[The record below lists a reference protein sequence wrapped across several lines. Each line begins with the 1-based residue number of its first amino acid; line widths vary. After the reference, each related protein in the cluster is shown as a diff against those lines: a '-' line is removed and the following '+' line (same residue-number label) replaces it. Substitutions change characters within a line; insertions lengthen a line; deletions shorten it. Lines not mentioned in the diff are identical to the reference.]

1 MADDPKAGLLKKMKK
16 SNKKPL
22 ALKAKAKPGRGRL
35 EPGDLIDALADSDEW
50 ASLQDSVKDLSDE
63 DKDALKT
70 YFDNANENFGIDNNG
85 IGDALFGEDDSD
97 ALKQVFD
104 QLQEDEKIKLVDE
117 LYDV

>member
-1 MADDPKAGLLKKMKK
+1 MMKK

-35 EPGDLIDALADSDEW
+35 EPGDLIEALGESDEW
-50 ASLQDSVKDLSDE
+50 AALQEAVNDLE
-63 DKDALKT
+63 DDDKEALKA

-104 QLQEDEKIKLVDE
+104 QLQEDEKIKLVNE
-117 LYDV
+117 LYDVELL